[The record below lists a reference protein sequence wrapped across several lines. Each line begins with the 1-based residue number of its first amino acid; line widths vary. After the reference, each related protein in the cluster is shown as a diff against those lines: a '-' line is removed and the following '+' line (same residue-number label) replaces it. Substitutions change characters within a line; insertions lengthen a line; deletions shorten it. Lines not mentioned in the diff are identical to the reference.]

1 MDVLRKKL
9 ESCLHIL
16 NQSAGAPNISDIS
29 WLNDLCAALLEF
41 STLVHSSLSSN
52 KQGDSAEMVCLCLSQ
67 IMICIRQVESMAKLS
82 SGTSIAASH
91 QYFLERIRWC
101 LKRLLHLHS
110 SEDAAIGVSE
120 RSFLK
125 LVDTTLDS
133 LSLFSSHN
141 EENLEYSNYKES
153 PKEIQSISN
162 QIRTNIDL
170 ILGQALG
177 FANVALQ
184 QDKRALSAL
193 CQKVIRECNAFQDEC
208 KVPSSCSA
216 SFHSNLK
223 LKAMTLEQALYQLED
238 FINDALL
245 RLVFTCFLDF
255 EKFSVDR
262 IRNIL
267 RDSSGDETLADEFIA
282 DFDVNIDRA
291 TQIGIFAIAFAPNLK
306 MKTMMRSC
314 LASFESLDTS
324 LIPSLQ
330 ANGSDLHSDI
340 LEQHF
345 NEEVGKFKAALQEI
359 IDSRALLGCFLE
371 ILAAGISAAE
381 KLYSKDRLQELA
393 QMSLMLLEHF
403 QLDVNRKVLSE
414 TKDHMGE
421 EYFQQLIKILR
432 ECKAILM
439 CASQVEPQRIIKRFK
454 IMRTILRKLH
464 SCIEVGR
471 HREEDGPHP
480 LGAHVDETNDKYD
493 SNEELKHFSGL
504 TTGQSSIL
512 YATER
517 RSRVNRTN
525 GNRTTINT
533 LDRKTQKPKPG
544 SNVLRKESLRTV
556 MFKRQ
561 NIAES
566 RKMYSTISNQSADLQ
581 ITDIL
586 DQLTG
591 MSNGYF
597 EC

>member
-1 MDVLRKKL
+1 MDVLRKQL
-9 ESCLHIL
+9 ESCLNIL
-16 NQSAGAPNISDIS
+16 NRGAGAAITSGVN

-41 STLVHSSLSSN
+41 STLVHSSLSSH
-52 KQGDSAEMVCLCLSQ
+52 KQTESAEMVCLCLSQ
-67 IMICIRQVESMAKLS
+67 IMICIRQVESTMKLGCGAS
-82 SGTSIAASH
+82 VMASH
-91 QYFLERIRWC
+91 QYFLDRIRWC
-101 LKRLLHLHS
+101 LKRLMHLYTPGT
-110 SEDAAIGVSE
+110 EPGIPE

-125 LVDTTLDS
+125 LLDAVLDTLAVFTS
-133 LSLFSSHN
+133 QN
-141 EENLEYSNYKES
+141 EENTDASNCLPS
-153 PKEIQSISN
+153 PEEVLSLSSEM
-162 QIRTNIDL
+162 RLYIDL
-170 ILGQALG
+170 ILGQSLG
-177 FANVALQ
+177 FANVALS

-193 CQKVIRECNAFQDEC
+193 CQKVIRECNAFQGEC
-208 KVPSSCSA
+208 KLPSGA
-216 SFHSNLK
+216 SYRSNLK

-255 EKFSVDR
+255 EKFSVEK
-262 IRNIL
+262 IRTVLGN
-267 RDSSGDETLADEFIA
+267 SSEDDAAADELIA

-345 NEEVGKFKAALQEI
+345 NEEVVKFKAALQEI
-359 IDSRALLGCFLE
+359 IDSRALLGCYLE
-371 ILAAGISAAE
+371 LLSAGISSNE
-381 KLYSKDRLQELA
+381 KVSDKERLQDLA
-393 QMSLMLLEHF
+393 QMSVLLLEHF
-403 QLDVNRKVLSE
+403 QLETNRKVFTE
-414 TKDHMGE
+414 TKNQAGE
-421 EYFQQLIKILR
+421 EYLHQFVRILR

-454 IMRTILRKLH
+454 ILRTVLRKLH
-464 SCIEVGR
+464 GCIGVGK
-471 HREEDGPHP
+471 REEDESPHQM
-480 LGAHVDETNDKYD
+480 GKHVSEDTVDGQETDDNLI
-493 SNEELKHFSGL
+493 NFTGIL
-504 TTGQSSIL
+504 TGQSSIL
-512 YATER
+512 YDTER
-517 RSRVNRTN
+517 RSRVIRNQDSKP
-525 GNRTTINT
+525 TTDA
-533 LDRKTQKPKPG
+533 LKTKPG
-544 SNVLRKESLRTV
+544 LLRSNMSVFEGESLRTV

-566 RKMYSTISNQSADLQ
+566 RRLYNEICNQSADLE